1 MTTAR
6 SRGDG
11 NRSAVP
17 YTAENPNFRDS
28 IFTDTMIH
36 DPDVLTQQY
45 NDINNNNNNND
56 NNINKN
62 TINTH
67 SIVAFRSLR

>member
-6 SRGDG
+6 SRGDE

-17 YTAENPNFRDS
+17 YTAENPIFRDS
-28 IFTDTMIH
+28 IFTDTMVH

-45 NDINNNNNNND
+45 NDINNYKCNNSNNHNR
-56 NNINKN
+56 
-62 TINTH
+62 TPGA
-67 SIVAFRSLR
+67 SF